1 MKLLGSALLILCA
14 AAVGAGVRRAM
25 PGPAMPGMT
34 GAKTFRGEAKAP
46 TPEAAA
52 LPVATLQDV
61 LTAGQ
66 TRRLPVA
73 AAYLAGTDAAGCAAL
88 AAAWMGPPVLEDL
101 PAWKLL
107 MLRWVNDDG
116 LAALTSATAAENAAS
131 QDALKGLRLAAW
143 TAWGAVNHTAAL
155 AAAGG
160 KDDIRAV
167 LAGLIHGNTALALEL
182 DGELLPDDGLPLPFI
197 ARVLA
202 SRDPAAAMQWMDEV
216 APPAGDGPYSEKA
229 AQRRCG
235 IALEIAKQMALTNPE
250 GAIRWVTGARLQND
264 DGLGDIWR
272 AVLGPVMEADP
283 ARAAGLA
290 GKLPAS
296 RDAADLLTN
305 CYQKWALSDPA
316 AVAASAR
323 LLPSG
328 RGRAFALSAAAIQLA
343 GTDLPA
349 AKALLADIGWE
360 NAALIGQ
367 RETRG
372 VGPTGSGMVMHS
384 DTGPAFAFRA
394 VLLGVAGESPAEAL
408 AMLKG
413 LSASAGYWGADR
425 ETADS
430 VIKQAAAK
438 DPAGTAQAMTQEV
451 GNAAL
456 QKAFGTM
463 AAAWMERDPAAAR
476 AWVDGLPAGEARDAA
491 LEKGSAA
498 LGKTDPAG
506 ALDWVAQ
513 LAPGK
518 LPETF
523 QTVFADNPQAA
534 ASSLEVTLARLPAK
548 DAGPLIGEVARN
560 FGMLKPQEGIVWL
573 NNLPDEVD
581 AGPAARTFAAGWAG
595 RDRAAA
601 STWAA
606 KVEPGPLRDHISSG
620 LVAGFLGGNPDYP
633 SAIAWASSITDDA
646 QRREALQKVL
656 EPWRKISVGHAN
668 AALEGTSLSAAEKSS
683 YVPTTK

>member
-1 MKLLGSALLILCA
+1 MKLFGSALLILCA
-14 AAVGAGVRRAM
+14 AAVGFGVRRVM
-25 PGPAMPGMT
+25 PEPAMSGTADTITFPGAT
-34 GAKTFRGEAKAP
+34 KSPATQ
-46 TPEAAA
+46 AAA
-52 LPVATLQDV
+52 LAATTLQDV
-61 LTAGQ
+61 LSAGK
-66 TRRLPVA
+66 TLRLPVA
-73 AAYLAGTDAAGCAAL
+73 AAYLAGTDAAGCATL

-101 PAWKLL
+101 PAWQLL
-107 MLRWVNDDG
+107 ILRWVNDDG
-116 LAALTSATAAENAAS
+116 LAAIATATAAEKAAS
-131 QDALKGLRLAAW
+131 KGALKGLRLATL
-143 TAWGAVNHTAAL
+143 TAWGAVDHSAAL

-167 LAGLIHGNTALALEL
+167 LTGLLHGNTALALKL
-182 DGELLPDDGLPLPFI
+182 DAELLPDDGLPLPLI

-202 SRDPAAAMQWMDEV
+202 SRDPAAAMRWMDET
-216 APPAGDGPYSEKA
+216 APPAGNGPYSEKA

-235 IALEIAKQMALTNPE
+235 IALEIAKRMALDDPAA
-250 GAIRWVTGARLQND
+250 AIRWVTGARLQND

-272 AVLGPVMEADP
+272 AVLGPVIESDP

-290 GKLPAS
+290 GTLPAS

-316 AVAASAR
+316 AAAASAR

-349 AKALLADIGWE
+349 AKALLEDIGWE
-360 NAALIGQ
+360 NASLIGQ

-372 VGPTGSGMVMHS
+372 VGPAGSGMVMHS

-394 VLLGVAGESPAEAL
+394 VLLGVAGESPGEAL
-408 AMLKG
+408 GMLKG

-430 VIKQAAAK
+430 VIIRAAAS
-438 DPAGTAQAMTQEV
+438 DPAGTARAMAEEV
-451 GNAAL
+451 ENATL
-456 QKAFGTM
+456 QGAFGSM
-463 AAAWMERDPAAAR
+463 AAVWMEGDPTAAR
-476 AWVDGLPAGEARDAA
+476 AWVDGLPPGKARDNA

-498 LGKTDPAG
+498 LGKTDPVG
-506 ALDWVAQ
+506 ALEWVAQ
-513 LAPGK
+513 LAPDK
-518 LPETF
+518 LTKTF
-523 QTVFADNPQAA
+523 QAVFADNPQAA
-534 ASSLEVTLARLPAK
+534 ASSLEMTLARLPAK
-548 DAGPLIGEVARN
+548 EATPLIDGVARN
-560 FGMLKPQEGIVWL
+560 FGVLKPQEGIVWL
-573 NNLPDEVD
+573 NNLPDEMD
-581 AGPAARTFAAGWAG
+581 AGPVARTFANGWAG

-606 KVEPGPLRDHISSG
+606 QVEPGPLRDHISSG

-633 SAIAWASSITDDA
+633 SAMAWASSIADDA

-656 EPWRKISVGHAN
+656 EPWRKISAGQAN
-668 AALEGTSLSAAEKSS
+668 AALESTSLSAAEKSS
-683 YVPTTK
+683 YAPTAK